1 MPAPG
6 LNTPPRSRLLPA
18 RRRAVRGSALRRLKA
33 EDDAREFVSHVRAYQ
48 RIHNHP
54 DWPSGDSRMCNEAFR
69 LVFAMLDAGSEQ
81 G

>member
-1 MPAPG
+1 MLA
-6 LNTPPRSRLLPA
+6 TR
-18 RRRAVRGSALRRLKA
+18 RRRAVKGSALRRLKA

-48 RIHNHP
+48 KKHNHP